1 MFINTKAIM
10 LLFWLHTYLGVWR
23 LFMMIV
29 DKQQSVLSWDYL
41 EVLNSV
47 VIVIVV
53 IIVICKVVDAILG

>member
-1 MFINTKAIM
+1 
-10 LLFWLHTYLGVWR
+10 
-23 LFMMIV
+23 MMIV